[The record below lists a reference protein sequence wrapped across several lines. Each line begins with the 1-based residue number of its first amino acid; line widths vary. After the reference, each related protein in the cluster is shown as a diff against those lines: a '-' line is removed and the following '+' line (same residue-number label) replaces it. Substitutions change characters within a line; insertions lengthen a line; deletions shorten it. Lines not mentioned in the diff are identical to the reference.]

1 MVEFL
6 LYVFVCENIGIYDNG
21 LNNENM
27 QIEEQKR
34 TGKISVRER
43 NIYADKMKKS
53 MQLLLKL
60 CVYKVSSNKK

>member
-21 LNNENM
+21 LNIENM

-34 TGKISVRER
+34 TGKISVREKYLR
-43 NIYADKMKKS
+43 G
-53 MQLLLKL
+53 
-60 CVYKVSSNKK
+60 